1 MANHHQQILH
11 QMTDTEKTQLY
22 YKKTQLFE
30 LLYERCQED
39 RDLLADT
46 IDQYISSLSDEK
58 LNELEDFLV
67 NNFGDK

>member
-1 MANHHQQILH
+1 
-11 QMTDTEKTQLY
+11 MTDTEKTQLY

-30 LLYERCQED
+30 LLYEKCQED

-46 IDQYISSLSDEK
+46 IDQYISSLSGEK